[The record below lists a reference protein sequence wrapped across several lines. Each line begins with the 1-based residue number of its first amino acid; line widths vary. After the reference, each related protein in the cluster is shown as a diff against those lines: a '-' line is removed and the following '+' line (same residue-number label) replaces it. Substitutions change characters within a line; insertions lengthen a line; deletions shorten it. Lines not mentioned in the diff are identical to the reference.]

1 MNRMVEEN
9 NWTNEIDSKYR
20 LVLLAARRSKQLQ
33 RGAPAKIRSAARKFT
48 RLALEEA
55 QQGMVHYEPIVK
67 PAEDEE

>member
-1 MNRMVEEN
+1 MTEEN

-55 QQGMVHYEPIVK
+55 QQGLVQYEPLAKQI
-67 PAEDEE
+67 AEEE